1 MGFFD
6 IFRSKVKDLGDS
18 LYEDELTAEEGSEE
32 ANQAIESRAEIQSN
46 TEKESA
52 FSESHEEVVS
62 KENSIEIKHV
72 HLFQNLLLG
81 VSIFLIL
88 GTAIFALDL
97 ILSVVLGCLVI
108 GFNFLWTRQF
118 VRKLLEEGKVLPLDL
133 LFYLTKFVIS
143 VIFMFAA
150 LTYLELSPGGLL
162 IGLSNIG
169 LATIVLSFIRMM
181 PSK

>member
-1 MGFFD
+1 MQPD
-6 IFRSKVKDLGDS
+6 
-18 LYEDELTAEEGSEE
+18 
-32 ANQAIESRAEIQSN
+32 

-52 FSESHEEVVS
+52 VSELQDELVTQE
-62 KENSIEIKHV
+62 KSIEIKHV

-81 VSIFLIL
+81 VSIVLIL

-97 ILSVVLGCLVI
+97 ILSVMLGCLVI
-108 GFNFLWTRQF
+108 GFNFVWTRQF
-118 VRKLLEEGKVLPLDL
+118 VRKLLKEGKLLPLDL
-133 LFYLTKFVIS
+133 LFHLTKFVIS

-150 LTYLELSPGGLL
+150 LTYLDLSPGGLL

-169 LATIVLSFIRMM
+169 LATIILSFIRMM

>member
-1 MGFFD
+1 MQPD
-6 IFRSKVKDLGDS
+6 TDKESEVSELQ
-18 LYEDELTAEEGSEE
+18 DELVTQEE
-32 ANQAIESRAEIQSN
+32 
-46 TEKESA
+46 
-52 FSESHEEVVS
+52 
-62 KENSIEIKHV
+62 SIEIKHA

-81 VSIFLIL
+81 GSIVLVL

-97 ILSVVLGCLVI
+97 ILSVVLGGLVI
-108 GFNFLWTRQF
+108 GFNFVWTRQF
-118 VRKLLEEGKVLPLDL
+118 VRKLLKEGKLLPLDL

-150 LTYLELSPGGLL
+150 LTYFGLSPGGLL

-169 LATIVLSFIRMM
+169 LATIILSFMRMM

>member
-1 MGFFD
+1 MVLD
-6 IFRSKVKDLGDS
+6 TD
-18 LYEDELTAEEGSEE
+18 
-32 ANQAIESRAEIQSN
+32 
-46 TEKESA
+46 KESA
-52 FSESHEEVVS
+52 VSEFQDELVMQE
-62 KENSIEIKHV
+62 KSIEIKHAQ
-72 HLFQNLLLG
+72 LFQNLLLG

-108 GFNFLWTRQF
+108 GFNFVWTRQF
-118 VRKLLEEGKVLPLDL
+118 VRRLLKEGKLLPLDL
-133 LFYLTKFVIS
+133 LFYLTKFAIS

-150 LTYLELSPGGLL
+150 LTYIDLSPGGLL

-169 LATIVLSFIRMM
+169 LATIILSFIRMI

>member
-1 MGFFD
+1 MVLDTDKESEVSEFQ
-6 IFRSKVKDLGDS
+6 
-18 LYEDELTAEEGSEE
+18 DELVM
-32 ANQAIESRAEIQSN
+32 Q
-46 TEKESA
+46 EK
-52 FSESHEEVVS
+52 
-62 KENSIEIKHV
+62 SIEIKHAQ
-72 HLFQNLLLG
+72 LFQNLLLG
-81 VSIFLIL
+81 VSMLLIL

-108 GFNFLWTRQF
+108 GFNFVWTRQF
-118 VRKLLEEGKVLPLDL
+118 VRKLLKEGKLLPLDL

-150 LTYLELSPGGLL
+150 LTYLDLSPGGLL

-169 LATIVLSFIRMM
+169 LATIILSFIRIM

>member
-1 MGFFD
+1 MQPD
-6 IFRSKVKDLGDS
+6 TD
-18 LYEDELTAEEGSEE
+18 
-32 ANQAIESRAEIQSN
+32 
-46 TEKESA
+46 KESA
-52 FSESHEEVVS
+52 VSELQDELVTQEE
-62 KENSIEIKHV
+62 SIEIKHA

-81 VSIFLIL
+81 VSIILIL

-108 GFNFLWTRQF
+108 GFNFVWTRQF
-118 VRKLLEEGKVLPLDL
+118 VRKLLKEGKLLPLDL

-150 LTYLELSPGGLL
+150 MTYLDLSPGGLL

-169 LATIVLSFIRMM
+169 LSTIVLSFIRMM
-181 PSK
+181 FSK

>member
-1 MGFFD
+1 MKPD
-6 IFRSKVKDLGDS
+6 TD
-18 LYEDELTAEEGSEE
+18 
-32 ANQAIESRAEIQSN
+32 
-46 TEKESA
+46 KESA
-52 FSESHEEVVS
+52 VSELQDELVTQE
-62 KENSIEIKHV
+62 KSIEIKHV
-72 HLFQNLLLG
+72 HLFQNLLFG
-81 VSIFLIL
+81 VSIVLIL

-108 GFNFLWTRQF
+108 GFNFVWTKQF
-118 VRKLLEEGKVLPLDL
+118 VRKLLKEGKLLPLDL

-150 LTYLELSPGGLL
+150 LTYLDLSPGGLL

-169 LATIVLSFIRMM
+169 LATIILSFIRMM

>member
-1 MGFFD
+1 MQPD
-6 IFRSKVKDLGDS
+6 TD
-18 LYEDELTAEEGSEE
+18 
-32 ANQAIESRAEIQSN
+32 
-46 TEKESA
+46 KESA
-52 FSESHEEVVS
+52 VSELKDKLVTQEA
-62 KENSIEIKHV
+62 SIEIKHA

-81 VSIFLIL
+81 VSIVLVL

-108 GFNFLWTRQF
+108 GFNYVWTTQF
-118 VRKLLEEGKVLPLDL
+118 VRKLLKEGKLLPLDL

-150 LTYLELSPGGLL
+150 LTYLDLAPGGLL
-162 IGLSNIG
+162 IGLSSIG
-169 LATIVLSFIRMM
+169 LATIILSFIRMM

>member
-1 MGFFD
+1 MQPD
-6 IFRSKVKDLGDS
+6 TD
-18 LYEDELTAEEGSEE
+18 
-32 ANQAIESRAEIQSN
+32 
-46 TEKESA
+46 KESA
-52 FSESHEEVVS
+52 VSELQDELVTQE
-62 KENSIEIKHV
+62 KSIEIKHV
-72 HLFQNLLLG
+72 HLFQNLLFG
-81 VSIFLIL
+81 VSIVLIL

-108 GFNFLWTRQF
+108 GFNFVWTRQF
-118 VRKLLEEGKVLPLDL
+118 VRRLLKEGKLLPLDL

-150 LTYLELSPGGLL
+150 LTYLDLSAGGLL

-169 LATIVLSFIRMM
+169 LATIILSFIRMM

>member
-1 MGFFD
+1 MQPD
-6 IFRSKVKDLGDS
+6 TNKESTVSELQ
-18 LYEDELTAEEGSEE
+18 DELVKQE
-32 ANQAIESRAEIQSN
+32 Q
-46 TEKESA
+46 
-52 FSESHEEVVS
+52 
-62 KENSIEIKHV
+62 SIEIKHAY
-72 HLFQNLLLG
+72 LFQNLLLG
-81 VSIFLIL
+81 VSVVLIL

-108 GFNFLWTRQF
+108 GFNFVWTRQF
-118 VRKLLEEGKVLPLDL
+118 VRKLLKEGKLLPLDL

-150 LTYLELSPGGLL
+150 LTYLDLSPGGLL

-169 LATIVLSFIRMM
+169 LATVILSFIRMM

>member
-1 MGFFD
+1 M
-6 IFRSKVKDLGDS
+6 
-18 LYEDELTAEEGSEE
+18 
-32 ANQAIESRAEIQSN
+32 QSN

-52 FSESHEEVVS
+52 FSESHEELVS

-108 GFNFLWTRQF
+108 GFNFVWTRHF
-118 VRKLLEEGKVLPLDL
+118 VRKLLKEGRLLPLDL
-133 LFYLTKFVIS
+133 LFYLTKFVVS
-143 VIFMFAA
+143 VIFMLAA
-150 LTYLELSPGGLL
+150 LSYLDLSPGGLL

-169 LATIVLSFIRMM
+169 ITAIVLSFLRML
-181 PSK
+181 PYK